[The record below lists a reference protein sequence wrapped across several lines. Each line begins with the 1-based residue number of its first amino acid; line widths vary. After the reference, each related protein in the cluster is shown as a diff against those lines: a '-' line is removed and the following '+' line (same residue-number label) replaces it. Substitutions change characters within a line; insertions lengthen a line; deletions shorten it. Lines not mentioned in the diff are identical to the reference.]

1 MITMPPIVNTLS
13 VFALADQGF
22 NDLQRSWPGYLGA
35 ILMLSIVAQGN
46 KPQHSMV
53 QILIFA
59 PWTTSVALDRDAF
72 QQQAHA
78 LPLRSLFKTN
88 ALARIPGLAKLLS
101 GYQAAVLWLSDNV
114 SHSALVRCV
123 SVPGLFYYLVRTL
136 CARFNPRRMSVSM
149 VPAEEWVMA
158 LVFALFV
165 GRDSATLDLGDMQ
178 LALKRSIAIM
188 SDLVPEHVV
197 NVLLQA
203 PYDQCPLVSPRVMH
217 TLNDLYS
224 RLDTIIVDEM
234 PSLYKVETIGDSYMC
249 AANLLQRDPEH
260 AATMI
265 RFALRA
271 QEEAAKVP
279 TPTGDGTMLQMRCGI
294 HSGPAMSG
302 IVGKIRRRFCLFGS
316 TVNMASRAESSCPE
330 GAIQVTSTCLDL
342 AMPHLPP
349 YVIVTERGPVVVKG
363 AAEPLHMS
371 LITTVPLVAVRGP
384 ATNTGSALK
393 LLPTVVSLVP
403 EALLWHARASAAS

>member
-1 MITMPPIVNTLS
+1 MLNLKQYTATSYSHPSGNSIKAAPRAAVREGAQLS
-13 VFALADQGF
+13 VFGWHECITIFFSDIVGF
-22 NDLQRSWPGYLGA
+22 SSW
-35 ILMLSIVAQGN
+35 
-46 KPQHSMV
+46 
-53 QILIFA
+53 
-59 PWTTSVALDRDAF
+59 
-72 QQQAHA
+72 AHDI
-78 LPLRSLFKTN
+78 S
-88 ALARIPGLAKLLS
+88 
-101 GYQAAVLWLSDNV
+101 
-114 SHSALVRCV
+114 
-123 SVPGLFYYLVRTL
+123 
-136 CARFNPRRMSVSM
+136 
-149 VPAEEWVMA
+149 
-158 LVFALFV
+158 
-165 GRDSATLDLGDMQ
+165 
-178 LALKRSIAIM
+178 
-188 SDLVPEHVV
+188 PEK
-197 NVLLQA
+197 
-203 PYDQCPLVSPRVMH
+203 VMH

-403 EALLWHARASAAS
+403 EGGA